1 MPTDIKSLLDNIET
15 IFGDREGSTFH
26 KTSLKQPL
34 EDRLSLEDDKVK
46 GVKIVNRHGS
56 RGGVY
61 SANSLAVIQYHKHIV
76 PVIEIAIVKAADK
89 TTAAGAKQ
97 LSKLKDIYN
106 MLTIKWERTRLFLGT
121 VLMLQL
127 FLARVIYRAENHRL
141 SVTDKK
147 KLVADVVNRYQKI
160 LNQTGQAFEKLRC
173 LGLRQDSSFSAAET
187 NAVTETEK
195 AYLKMSPDVQAEI
208 DRFITKAAEGALD
221 KVNKDCKELLSLPD
235 SDELVPSTNRNL
247 EGSFG
252 CYKQLEKTFTAMD
265 PMMQE
270 TVTRAMVNKLIDWF
284 DAKTPE
290 EQQQLLSDA
299 KKDRAFDQA
308 QVKATRK
315 ALKRK
320 RTFSE

>member
-1 MPTDIKSLLDNIET
+1 MPSDIKTFLDNMED

-26 KTSLKQPL
+26 KISLKQPL
-34 EDRLSLEDDKVK
+34 EDRLSLEAGKVK
-46 GVKIVNRHGS
+46 GVKIVNRLGS

-61 SANSLAVIQYHKHIV
+61 SSNSLAVIQYHKHIV
-76 PVIEIAIVKAADK
+76 PVIEAAIVKAAGK

-97 LSKLKDIYN
+97 LTKLKDIFN
-106 MLTIKWERTRLFLGT
+106 MLTINWERTRLFLGT
-121 VLMLQL
+121 ILMLQL

-147 KLVADVVNRYQKI
+147 KLVADVINRYQKI

-173 LGLRQDSSFSAAET
+173 LGLRQDCSFSVAET
-187 NAVTETEK
+187 NTVQETEA
-195 AYLKMSPDVQAEI
+195 AYKNIASDIQAEV
-208 DRFITKAAEGALD
+208 DRFITKASEGALN
-221 KVNKDCKELLSLPD
+221 KVNKDCKELMNLPD

-252 CYKQLEKTFTAMD
+252 CHKQIEKRFEAMD

-284 DAKTPE
+284 HAKAPE

-299 KKDRAFDQA
+299 KNDRAFDQA
-308 QVKATRK
+308 QVKATK
-315 ALKRK
+315 IALKRK

>member
-1 MPTDIKSLLDNIET
+1 MPVDIKTFLDNIEST
-15 IFGDREGSTFH
+15 FGDREGSTFH
-26 KTSLKQPL
+26 KISLKQPL
-34 EDRLSLEDDKVK
+34 EDRLSLAGDKVK
-46 GVKIVNRHGS
+46 GAKIQNRLGS
-56 RGGVY
+56 RGGIY

-76 PVIEIAIVKAADK
+76 PVIEQAIVKAAEK

-106 MLTIKWERTRLFLGT
+106 MLTAKWERTRLFLGT

-141 SVTDKK
+141 SVTNKK
-147 KLVADVVNRYQKI
+147 KLVAEVVNRYHKI
-160 LNQTGQAFEKLRC
+160 LNQSGRAFEKLRC
-173 LGLRQDSSFSAAET
+173 LGLRQESSFSVAET
-187 NAVTETEK
+187 NAIQEAET
-195 AYLKMSPDVQAEI
+195 AYKKVASDVQADV
-208 DRFITKAAEGALD
+208 DRFITKASEGALD
-221 KVNKDCKELLSLPD
+221 KVNKDCKELMNLPD

-252 CYKQLEKTFTAMD
+252 CYKQIEKTFTAMD

-284 DAKTPE
+284 DTKTPE

-299 KKDRAFDQA
+299 KKDRAYDQT
-308 QVKATRK
+308 QVKASKT

-320 RTFSE
+320 RTFSQ